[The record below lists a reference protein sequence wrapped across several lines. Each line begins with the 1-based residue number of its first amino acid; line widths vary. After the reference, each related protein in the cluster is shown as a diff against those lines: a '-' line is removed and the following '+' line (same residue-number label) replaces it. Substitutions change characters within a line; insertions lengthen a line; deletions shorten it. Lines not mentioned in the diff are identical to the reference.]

1 MLGLMD
7 EFKAVFIEKGVHV
20 DTPEVIQTLTETE
33 LVELI
38 PAYDGWI
45 AGDDPVSV
53 SVLDSGNVG
62 QLKVVVKW
70 GVGVDNV
77 DFEAAKK
84 LGISVAHT
92 PNMFGSEVADIA
104 ISYLIGLAREI
115 FWLDREV
122 RNGGWPKPRGI
133 SLKGKTVGLIGYGDI
148 GKNIAERLVP
158 IGANVIV
165 YDPAVAKKQLP
176 LPIKTIS
183 ACEWPDQLELCDF
196 LVFCCSLNKD
206 NYHMLNQETLN
217 SCKQSVRVVNVA
229 RGGLI
234 DERALIGALE
244 SGKVHSAALDVFE
257 IEPLPEES
265 KLRTYDHCI
274 FGSHNSSNTF
284 EAVRT
289 TSHRAMGELFSLLN
303 VS

>member
-1 MLGLMD
+1 
-7 EFKAVFIEKGVHV
+7 
-20 DTPEVIQTLTETE
+20 
-33 LVELI
+33 
-38 PAYDGWI
+38 
-45 AGDDPVSV
+45 
-53 SVLDSGNVG
+53 
-62 QLKVVVKW
+62 
-70 GVGVDNV
+70 
-77 DFEAAKK
+77 
-84 LGISVAHT
+84 
-92 PNMFGSEVADIA
+92 
-104 ISYLIGLAREI
+104 
-115 FWLDREV
+115 
-122 RNGGWPKPRGI
+122 
-133 SLKGKTVGLIGYGDI
+133 
-148 GKNIAERLVP
+148 
-158 IGANVIV
+158 
-165 YDPAVAKKQLP
+165 
-176 LPIKTIS
+176 
-183 ACEWPDQLELCDF
+183 
-196 LVFCCSLNKD
+196 
-206 NYHMLNQETLN
+206 MLNQETLN